1 MIWNVRGGRRPAAA
15 KRNDSLLPAALHRR
29 RRRIA
34 ASWGLAGLLLVATGG
49 CGREAP
55 SFAPGSLTVTSEPPG
70 ATILLD
76 RQDTGLLTPHTF
88 AELEAAVYGVSV
100 HLDGW
105 VTTPAEETVELRPL
119 DVRLVA
125 FTLSQTGLAVT
136 SDPVGARILIDG
148 LDTGLVTPAVVG
160 GLEPGPVEVAL
171 ALDDWLVF
179 PASFTATVTAGQ
191 VGELPG
197 DTFTLRPRRTV
208 VLEGFAN
215 IDCGP
220 CPQLT
225 ANLLA
230 LTSRPGYG
238 PDRVLFVEFS
248 VSWPNFQDPFYLANA
263 AENSARYTFYQVLG
277 APTLIADGVTLADAV
292 DPDLLQAAVDAGLGA
307 EPGLLIDV
315 DADPTQ
321 AAIPVTVTLTPLRDL
336 DLSGQQLFV
345 ALYEDELTVT
355 PAPGSNG
362 QTEFHH
368 VFRDRV
374 DALPVLGAL
383 AAGVPQTFDLTL
395 QRGDRAPGSVVVL
408 AFVQDP
414 TTRAVLQAGSTALSA
429 HAPAALFDTGRP
441 AVAPEGHRP

>member
-1 MIWNVRGGRRPAAA
+1 M
-15 KRNDSLLPAALHRR
+15 LPALIARRCRGFAALC
-29 RRRIA
+29 
-34 ASWGLAGLLLVATGG
+34 GLGCLLLLGGG

-55 SFAPGSLTVTSEPPG
+55 SFAPGALTVTSDPAG

-76 RQDTGLLTPHTF
+76 GQDTGQLTPHTF

-105 VTTPAEETVELRPL
+105 VTTPAQKTVELRPL
-119 DVRLVA
+119 DVRLVE
-125 FTLSQTGLAVT
+125 FTLSRTGLAVT
-136 SDPVGARILIDG
+136 SDPTGARILIDG
-148 LDTGLVTPAVVG
+148 LDTGLLTPAVVG
-160 GLEPGPVEVAL
+160 GLAPGPVEVAL

-179 PASFTATVTAGQ
+179 PASFTATVTAGE
-191 VGELPG
+191 VSDLPD

-208 VLEGFAN
+208 LLEGFAN

-230 LTSRPGYG
+230 LTSQPGYG

-263 AENSARYTFYQVLG
+263 AENSDRYTFYQVLG

-292 DPDLLQAAVDAGLGA
+292 DPDVLRAAVDADLGA
-307 EPGLLIDV
+307 DPGLLIDV

-321 AAIPVTVTLTPLRDL
+321 ATILVTVTLTPLRDL
-336 DLSGQQLFV
+336 DLSGQRLFV
-345 ALYEDELTVT
+345 ALYEDELTVV

-374 DALPVLGAL
+374 DAPPVLGAL
-383 AAGVPQTFDLTL
+383 TAGVPQQIMLNL
-395 QRGDRAPGSVVVL
+395 QRGDRDPASVVIV

-429 HAPAALFDTGRP
+429 HAPAALFTSGPR
-441 AVAPEGHRP
+441 AATPEGQRP